1 MISYFSTFI
10 VGAIFL
16 ISGLIKAFSSKE
28 FITQNYRYR
37 LLPFRIVP
45 YIAVAFI
52 GLESALGVA
61 LILHEFPQWI
71 IPTSIFLLVA
81 LTILNYWST
90 STGRTEDCGCYG
102 GVVIITPQQ
111 SLLLNLGY
119 ILLLVIAWL
128 NPIPNHQ
135 TETWQWILTLVVMVD
150 AIILSWHSQ
159 KQPIFEFNRLKEGNR
174 WKKGWL
180 KNSPYDL
187 QRGSYFIVFFSQTC
201 GYCKRLV
208 PFLNMMQTQKSLPQ
222 VLGILSISNDEIEA
236 FKMEQR
242 ARFPVI
248 SMDKL
253 LFRYMADAFP
263 TAALI
268 ENGQIVSKWIG
279 EIPPEFLDKI
289 KQSYEAAILGK
300 SSTVKQP
307 EYATVGTSQSS
318 NIATFPESS
327 ITTPKKFSESNIF
340 QRFKNKSIEI
350 DRRDNL
356 SGEEF
361 YADYYAKS
369 KPVIITNMINQWT
382 ALSLWTPNY
391 LKAHYG
397 ETEVEIMA
405 NRNSD
410 DKYEINIE
418 NHKTKIQFGDY
429 VDMVVNQG
437 ENNDYYMVANNRNL
451 ETTQLG
457 RLLEDIVMPPEYLDQ
472 SKSSGNVFF
481 WFGSAGTITPLHY
494 DRSNLMM
501 AQIYG
506 RKKWQIIPPIYT
518 PFLYNNVGVFSE
530 VDCENPDYNKHPL
543 FEEVKIIE
551 VVLEPGEII
560 FVPTGWWH
568 QVKSLDISVSL
579 SFTNFSF

>member
-1 MISYFSTFI
+1 MK
-10 VGAIFL
+10 L
-16 ISGLIKAFSSKE
+16 
-28 FITQNYRYR
+28 R
-37 LLPFRIVP
+37 
-45 YIAVAFI
+45 
-52 GLESALGVA
+52 
-61 LILHEFPQWI
+61 
-71 IPTSIFLLVA
+71 
-81 LTILNYWST
+81 
-90 STGRTEDCGCYG
+90 
-102 GVVIITPQQ
+102 
-111 SLLLNLGY
+111 
-119 ILLLVIAWL
+119 
-128 NPIPNHQ
+128 
-135 TETWQWILTLVVMVD
+135 
-150 AIILSWHSQ
+150 
-159 KQPIFEFNRLKEGNR
+159 
-174 WKKGWL
+174 WL

-187 QRGSYFIVFFSQTC
+187 QKGSYCIVFLSQTC

-208 PFLNMMQTQKSLPQ
+208 PFLNIMQTQKSLPQ
-222 VLGILSISNDEIEA
+222 VLGILSINDEEIET

-242 ARFPVI
+242 ARFPII

-253 LFRYMADAFP
+253 LFGYMADTFP

-268 ENGQIVSKWIG
+268 ENGKIVSKWIG
-279 EIPPEFLDKI
+279 EIPPEFLEKI

-307 EYATVGTSQSS
+307 EYATVGTSQFS
-318 NIATFPESS
+318 NPATLPESS
-327 ITTPKKFSESNIF
+327 ITTAKKFSESNIF

-361 YADYYAKS
+361 YADYYAQN
-369 KPVIITNMINQWT
+369 KPVIITNMINQWP

-418 NHKTKIQFGDY
+418 NHKTKIQFADY
-429 VDMVVNQG
+429 VDRVVNQG

-457 RLLEDIVMPPEYLDQ
+457 RLLEDIVMPSEYLDQ
-472 SKSSGNVFF
+472 SNSSGNVFF

-494 DRSNLMM
+494 DVTNLMM
-501 AQIYG
+501 TQIYG
-506 RKKWQIIPPIYT
+506 SKKWQIIPPIYT

-530 VDCENPDYNKHPL
+530 VDCEKPDYNKYPL
-543 FEEVKIIE
+543 FEEGKIIE

-568 QVKSLDISVSL
+568 QVKSLDVSVSL